1 MFEKIKKIVLD
12 TLIEG
17 EARFQVRQDEAR
29 SMFRDPNETPEQ
41 VKQRLKEIN
50 DMINPKE
57 FARQIELLNSGVTSK
72 GPTYD
77 QIIQDKREKDDQAVM
92 LKKVGIRNEI
102 ESWGEKGKNDAVISI
117 VSDAL
122 KEKAI
127 GSMTA
132 FREKIF
138 GKPTKDNNNSNSF
151 DLK

>member
-57 FARQIELLNSGVTSK
+57 FARQIELLNSGVTSNE
-72 GPTYD
+72 PTYE
-77 QIIQDKREKDDQAVM
+77 QIMKNKQEAHDQAVM
-92 LKKVGIRNEI
+92 LKTVGIRNEI
-102 ESWGEKGKNDAVISI
+102 DSWSEKEKNNAVGR
-117 VSDAL
+117 VVVGAL

-127 GSMTA
+127 DKITS
-132 FREKIF
+132 FRDTIF
-138 GKPTKDNNNSNSF
+138 GKPGKDKDNGLG
-151 DLK
+151 LK